1 VGGTPKDFEWIVNTG
16 NYFDLSVYNFEC
28 YICLMHTLS
37 DYISV
42 DKEIQFGK
50 PVFKG
55 TRVPVQSLFWHLE
68 KGIPLND
75 FLEDFPSV
83 SQKQAE
89 AVIEWS
95 AKHFEL
101 PEIISD
107 ETVIG

>member
-1 VGGTPKDFEWIVNTG
+1 MQTISDFIT
-16 NYFDLSVYNFEC
+16 S
-28 YICLMHTLS
+28 
-37 DYISV
+37 

-68 KGIPLND
+68 KGIPLSE
-75 FLEDFPSV
+75 FLEDFPGV
-83 SQKQAE
+83 TRKQAE
-89 AVIEWS
+89 AVIEWT

-101 PEIISD
+101 PEILSD